1 MRELAAR
8 LDDVM
13 LCDRHRVRRRARAIE
28 AALRDPSGRHAADA
42 AAQVERLAAEVRRS
56 VERRARRK
64 ERVPRPAY
72 PPELPVSARRDDIAR
87 AIAQHQVV
95 VVCGETGS
103 GKTTQLPKICLE
115 AGRGIA
121 GMIGHTQPRRI
132 AARTVAGRIAEELNS
147 PLGRDVGYKVRFG
160 DKTSGETFI
169 KVMTDGILLAE
180 TQGDRFLDQ
189 YDTIIIDEAHERSLN
204 IDFLLGYLRQLL
216 PKRPEL
222 KVIVTSATIDPQR
235 FAAHFAG
242 PRGPAPIVEV
252 SGRTYPVDVHYRPA
266 AHEDEADERDME
278 DAILGAVDE
287 VAACGSGDV
296 LVFLSGE
303 REIRLIAEALR
314 KHHPPS
320 TEILPLYARLS
331 AEEQMRVFRPHAG
344 RRIVLATNVAET
356 SLTVPG
362 ILYVVDPGFARISR
376 YSHRTKVQR
385 LPIEPI
391 SRASADQRK
400 GRCGRVAP
408 GVCVRLYDEA
418 DFLARPQF
426 TEPEILRTNL
436 ASVILQ
442 MKSLRLGAPE
452 DFPFIDPPEP
462 KMIRDGY
469 ETLHELGA
477 IDEAGNLTKRGSEL
491 ARIPVD
497 PRIGRMVLAARDEN
511 CLREVLVIAAALET
525 QDPRERPMQKQDA
538 ADQAH
543 RRFHHEESDF
553 LALLNLWAW
562 YNEQAEHLSHSKL
575 RKLCQDQYLSYLRMR
590 EWRDVHQQ
598 LHALVADM
606 GFHESSAPASY
617 EAVHRALLAG
627 LLSNVGTRA
636 ETFEYKA
643 TRGTRFQIFPG
654 SGLFKKGPKWVAA
667 AEVVETTRMYARTV
681 AKVDAAWIEAVGAH
695 VLKRTHTDPH
705 WSKEAGQ
712 VAAFERGSL
721 FGLDLYANRRVHY
734 GPIEPGK
741 AREIFIHHALVH
753 GEVRDPPGFLRHNT
767 GVIEEVRRLEAKARR
782 PDILADDAVLFTYY
796 DARVPKDV
804 YSLATLERWLKG
816 EEQPAAAG
824 ERRSRAAEQQT
835 SRSGSQ
841 DGSHGLPAV
850 GEKKRVG
857 GVGAGQAVAPGAAIA
872 TQSRGHGTRGLW
884 MTRADVM
891 RVSADD
897 VTPERFPDSVPVS
910 GARLNLE
917 YRMEPGEPA
926 DGVTMTIPVEAL
938 AQFDDA
944 RAEWLVPGLLKDKV
958 IALLRQLPKQQRK
971 ALDPIPALAEQCAAS
986 LAFGEGDLYERLGA
1000 KIKELRGID
1009 VPREVWQPRGIPE
1022 AFRMNVAVVDEGGK
1036 RLAEGRDLEAMRK
1049 QLAPRI
1055 RAAFAKLAGAGLE
1068 RDGITAWDF
1077 GDLPEKVE
1085 RTRGTLRLVGYPA
1098 LVDRGESVSICVHE
1112 SADEAAHA
1120 NRRGMRRL
1128 LAIECRDELEYQLR
1142 VIPDLRAMVLHYAPL
1157 GSADELKRALADAVV
1172 DRAMLA
1178 GRAPIRTRGAF
1189 NAGLHESWDRIGPAM
1204 RETGALV
1211 AEILA
1216 SRHAVAV
1223 RLGEKAP
1230 EAWGGALADVRDQ
1243 LALLLPRGFLGSI
1256 PADRLLHVPRFL
1268 GAMRLR
1274 LDKLRSAGAARDDRC
1289 RAELLPYWRRW
1300 VEASRGDGGAGNGA
1314 LNEYRWMLEEFRVSL
1329 FAQELGTAAPV
1340 SAKRL
1345 DELWARV

>member
-28 AALRDPSGRHAADA
+28 AALRDPSGRHTADA

-56 VERRARRK
+56 VERRARRA

-87 AIAQHQVV
+87 AIAQNQVV

-115 AGRGIA
+115 AGRGVA

-132 AARTVAGRIAEELNS
+132 AARTVAGRIAEELDS

-160 DKTSGETFI
+160 DKTSGDTFI

-216 PKRPEL
+216 PRRPEL

-242 PRGPAPIVEV
+242 SRGPAPIVEV

-266 AHEDEADERDME
+266 AHDDEADERDME

-287 VAACGSGDV
+287 VASCGSGDV

-331 AEEQMRVFRPHAG
+331 AEEQMRVFRPHSG

-418 DFLARPQF
+418 DYLARPQF

-477 IDEAGNLTKRGSEL
+477 IDEAGDLTKRGSEL

-511 CLREVLVIAAALET
+511 CLREVLVIAAALEI

-606 GFHESSAPASY
+606 GFHESAKPASY

-627 LLSNVGTRA
+627 LLSNVGTRT

-654 SGLFKKGPKWVAA
+654 SGLFKKGPKWVVAS
-667 AEVVETTRMYARTV
+667 EVVETTRMYARTV
-681 AKVDAAWIEAVGAH
+681 AKVDPGWIEAVGAH

-705 WSKEAGQ
+705 WSKDAGQ
-712 VAAFERGSL
+712 VAAFERGAL

-753 GEVRDPPGFLRHNT
+753 GEVRDPPGFLRHNM
-767 GVIEEVRRLEAKARR
+767 GVLEEVRRLEAKARR
-782 PDILADDAVLFTYY
+782 PDILADDAALFTFY
-796 DARVPKDV
+796 DARLPEDV
-804 YSLATLERWLKG
+804 YSISTLEQWLKRG
-816 EEQPAAAG
+816 
-824 ERRSRAAEQQT
+824 RRETDQRL
-835 SRSGSQ
+835 R
-841 DGSHGLPAV
+841 
-850 GEKKRVG
+850 
-857 GVGAGQAVAPGAAIA
+857 
-872 TQSRGHGTRGLW
+872 

-891 RVSADD
+891 RITADD
-897 VTPERFPDSVPVS
+897 ITPERFPDSVPVS

-917 YRMEPGEPA
+917 YRMEPGEAA

-958 IALLRQLPKQQRK
+958 VALLRQLPKQQRK

-1000 KIKELRGID
+1000 KIKELRGVD
-1009 VPREVWQPRGIPE
+1009 VPREAWQPRGIPE
-1022 AFRMNVAVVDEGGK
+1022 AFRMNIAVVDDGGK
-1036 RLAEGRDLEAMRK
+1036 RLAEGRDLDAMRK

-1055 RAAFAKLAGAGLE
+1055 KASFAKLAGPGLE
-1068 RDGITAWDF
+1068 RDGITTWDF

-1098 LVDRGESVSICVHE
+1098 LVDRGESVSLRVHE

-1120 NRRGMRRL
+1120 TRGGVRRL

-1178 GRAPIRTRGAF
+1178 GRAPVRTRGAF
-1189 NAGLHESWDRIGPAM
+1189 DARLQKGWDRLGPAM

-1256 PADRLLHVPRFL
+1256 PAERLLHVPRYL

-1289 RAELLPYWRRW
+1289 RAELLPHWRRW
-1300 VEASRGDGGAGNGA
+1300 VDADRGGGGTPHVASNGT
-1314 LNEYRWMLEEFRVSL
+1314 LEEYRWMLEEFRVSL